1 MTIRANQN
9 AGQEYHTMTR
19 RFAIIGDLIAEHY
32 DDEVSPGGSGAL
44 ALALRDLGGTV
55 TLRSVLGTDAEG
67 DAVLARL
74 KAARIH
80 PGLID
85 REGGPTATLTRD
97 ERGDIAGRTPG
108 PGMTRGA
115 QMDIYALFGHDA
127 LILDTRDQPLRRLIS
142 DLPAHTNGAVRM
154 ISTLSHL
161 DTQPPTDD
169 ELEIALRFDA
179 VVGTPAQL
187 EALTSQEDPADALG
201 DLFDMM
207 PGAHLRA
214 AIAITPDGI
223 QIVSRDQRV
232 IRPIQDAL
240 PDLLVPQVVAATA
253 WGFAHHLDWDVVA
266 TIATDPDA
274 AAS

>member
-1 MTIRANQN
+1 MTK
-9 AGQEYHTMTR
+9 
-19 RFAIIGDLIAEHY
+19 RFAIIGDLVAEHHG
-32 DDEVSPGGSGAL
+32 DEILPGGCGAI
-44 ALALRDLGGTV
+44 ALALRELGGTV
-55 TLRSVLGTDAEG
+55 TLRSVLGTDAAG
-67 DAVLARL
+67 DAVLTRL

-85 REGGPTATLTRD
+85 RVDGATASVNRD
-97 ERGDIAGRTPG
+97 ESGEVINRTPG
-108 PGMTRGA
+108 PGMTRTA
-115 QMDIYALFGHDA
+115 RMDIYALFGHDA
-127 LILDTRDQPLRRLIS
+127 LVLDTRDQPLRRLIS

-161 DTQPPTDD
+161 DLQPATDD

-179 VVGTPAQL
+179 VVGTPGQL
-187 EALTSQEDPADALG
+187 STLTGQEDPADALG

-214 AIAITPDGI
+214 AVAVTPDGL

-232 IRPIQDAL
+232 IRPIQDAM
-240 PDLLVPQVVAATA
+240 PDILVPQVVSAVA
-253 WGFAHHLDWDVVA
+253 WGFANHLDWDAVA

-274 AAS
+274 ALG